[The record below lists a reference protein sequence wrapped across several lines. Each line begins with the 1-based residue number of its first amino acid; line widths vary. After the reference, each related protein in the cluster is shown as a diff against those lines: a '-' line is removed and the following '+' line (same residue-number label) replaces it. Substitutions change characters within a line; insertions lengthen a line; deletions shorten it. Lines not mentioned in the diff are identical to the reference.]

1 VIRRLVIT
9 LIVIGCCGL
18 LVVAAMNTRR
28 GDTTTDVLQT
38 GGSGRVVE
46 ALIPANG
53 AATPRQ
59 VQIGIDLGSAYDAQ
73 LVVNGVV
80 IPPDQLEKHPE
91 LNQVLFTPGP
101 DKVIKVLEAGKNCA
115 KALLFRVDGTPAA
128 LNNPEW
134 CFSAL

>member
-101 DKVIKVLEAGKNCA
+101 DKVIKVLDAGKNCV